1 MTAADDL
8 PAAPVVF
15 AEPGARWVTLLGVPV
30 FIAIGLAYDAWWGSG
45 LRWFVWVLAG
55 LVLAVIG
62 SWIVHAAREHTSVE
76 LTAEEL
82 RQGTESLPV
91 DEIVTVFGP
100 APKAKRADDLERW
113 QRGRA
118 LGEISRVPRG
128 RRPVGLQLRRG
139 SVVQAWARDDVA
151 LRAALTDLVEAR
163 REQRR

>member
-1 MTAADDL
+1 VTAD
-8 PAAPVVF
+8 PHGSAAPVLF
-15 AEPGARWVTLLGVPV
+15 AEPGGRWATLLGIPV
-30 FIAIGLAYDAWWGSG
+30 FVVVGLAYDAWWGSG

-62 SWIVHAAREHTSVE
+62 AWIVHAAREHTSVE
-76 LTAEEL
+76 LTGDQL
-82 RQGTESLPV
+82 RQGTESVPV
-91 DEIVTVFGP
+91 AEIVKVFGP

-139 SVVQAWARDDVA
+139 SVVQAWARDDAA
-151 LRAALTDLVEAR
+151 LRAALTDLVEKR
-163 REQRR
+163 REPRR